1 MASSEPRR
9 ALGRY
14 VLEEPIATGTTATI
28 WRARDSR
35 TQATVAVKLFQPHL
49 VADEVARRRMEKE
62 ADAAR
67 RVHAPTIVSAID
79 RVSRRGEFALV
90 FPYVSGTSLADRL
103 RETTLTPEQ
112 AAAVAADI
120 ADALVAIHR
129 AGLVHR
135 EVKPGN
141 VLLADDGRARLLD
154 FGISHTLT
162 DDIELDQALTGAGL
176 AIGTLP
182 YMAPEQLSAQSITR
196 ATDVYGL
203 GVVLYEML
211 ARRRPFEAMTP
222 VALAAEQRVQPAR
235 IADAPEPLVELAL
248 RALSVDP
255 AARPTAADMSASLR
269 NWLTSPV
276 VVDAPTAPVAAVAA
290 APSARPQ
297 RKGLVTGAIAIAGF
311 LVLAVVALAA
321 MSPSAVL
328 PSAPASSAPAVA
340 AVTTPTP
347 APSPAES
354 TAPATPAG
362 TSDETPATRQ
372 SKPGPSSTPTPA
384 PKPPPAP
391 KAKSGGHHGHGH
403 HHKKKPHHKKH

>member
-1 MASSEPRR
+1 
-9 ALGRY
+9 
-14 VLEEPIATGTTATI
+14 
-28 WRARDSR
+28 
-35 TQATVAVKLFQPHL
+35 VAVKLFQPHL
-49 VADEVARRRMEKE
+49 VADDVARRRMEKE

-67 RVHAPTIVSAID
+67 RVHAPTIISAID

-103 RETTLTPEQ
+103 REATLPPEQ

-135 EVKPGN
+135 DVKPGN

-182 YMAPEQLSAQSITR
+182 YMAPEQLAAQSITR

-203 GVVLYEML
+203 GVVLYEMI
-211 ARRRPFEAMTP
+211 AGRRPFEATTP

-235 IADAPEPLVELAL
+235 IADAPEPPVELAL
-248 RALSVDP
+248 RALAVDP
-255 AARPTAADMSASLR
+255 AARPTAAEMAASLR
-269 NWLTSPV
+269 NWIASPV
-276 VVDAPTAPVAAVAA
+276 TVDAPTAAVATVAAVPPARSH
-290 APSARPQ
+290 PSSR
-297 RKGLVTGAIAIAGF
+297 RGLLTGAVAIAGF

-328 PSAPASSAPAVA
+328 PSAPASSAPAIA

-347 APSPAES
+347 KPSPARS
-354 TAPATPAG
+354 TAPAAPTVTP
-362 TSDETPATRQ
+362 DKTPATSQ
-372 SKPGPSSTPTPA
+372 SKPPATSTPTPA
-384 PKPPPAP
+384 PKPPP
-391 KAKSGGHHGHGH
+391 KARSGGGHHGHGH
-403 HHKKKPHHKKH
+403 HHKKKHHHKKH

>member
-49 VADEVARRRMEKE
+49 VADKVARRRMEKE

-103 RETTLTPEQ
+103 HETTFTPEQ
-112 AAAVAADI
+112 SAGVAADI

-135 EVKPGN
+135 DVKPGN

-154 FGISHTLT
+154 FGISHTVT
-162 DDIELDQALTGAGL
+162 DQIELDQTLTGAGL

-182 YMAPEQLSAQSITR
+182 YMAPEQLAAQSITR

-211 ARRRPFEAMTP
+211 AGRRPFEAMTP
-222 VALAAEQRVQPAR
+222 VALAAEQRVRPAR
-235 IADAPEPLVELAL
+235 IEDAPEPLVALAL

-255 AARPTAADMSASLR
+255 AARPTATDVSSSLR
-269 NWLTSPV
+269 NWLASPV
-276 VVDAPTAPVAAVAA
+276 AVDAPTAAVAAVAA
-290 APSARPQ
+290 VPRASTQ
-297 RKGLVTGAIAIAGF
+297 RRGLVTGAVAIAGF

-321 MSPSAVL
+321 MSPSAG
-328 PSAPASSAPAVA
+328 PPTTPASSAPAVA
-340 AVTTPTP
+340 ALTTPTP
-347 APSPAES
+347 RPSPLAS
-354 TAPATPAG
+354 TAPAATPNN
-362 TSDETPATRQ
+362 TPATTQ
-372 SKPGPSSTPTPA
+372 SKPAPSSTPTLS

-391 KAKSGGHHGHGH
+391 KAKSGVHHGHGH
-403 HHKKKPHHKKH
+403 HRKKPHHKKH